1 MGTEILDINIEYVFR
16 CVNKESS
23 LHWKGKVVLRNTL
36 KDCLNTAAQNK
47 KYKIR
52 GVSVLLILSLIVSGN
67 VFWMLRQTGLT
78 LAGDAACGY
87 EEHTHSDGC
96 YIKTLICELSEEA
109 HVHSDECYAV
119 TDVEPKLVCSLTEE
133 PHIHTDECYL
143 VEKAEGYDQE
153 VLICT
158 ATEEGHEHTEACYSI
173 QHIEGT
179 ETTTLN
185 CQKTV
190 DPHIHTD
197 SCYETSEAAADG
209 EKTLICGYSVEPHT
223 HTDECYKLT
232 LICDKKEHTH
242 TIDCYSDET
251 ADVETQL
258 DWQAMFENYPTGDL
272 RADVV
277 AIARSQIGYTESE
290 RNFEVDNE
298 GVRRGYTRYGAWYGA
313 PYSDWSAMFAS
324 FCLHYAGS
332 AKEATPYNIG
342 ANTMAQLWNELGR
355 YVTANEYSPEYGDLI
370 FFTDNTVGIVTS
382 ISFDMMTVV
391 KGDDEK
397 TVKENVVMTYDAS
410 IAGYGILVLPELL
423 TNTGDARTA
432 MDTGFIL
439 ESCTCTNEGLPANS
453 HADTCAYKTQLK
465 TIAGDYTA
473 EELYGIWSL
482 LPTDAQE
489 YILQY
494 LTDNAWQYGTK
505 AEDLRSLIN
514 GGGSTGGN
522 TTASCGG
529 ATFSVAGDIPETAT
543 LQVFDPEYSD
553 AQKIAYINPNI
564 QNHMNWSM
572 VYDISIMDNGAAYTP
587 TSPVTVTVELPTL
600 TSTEYNPETMFF
612 YVVHLDEATGKELNR
627 EKVEVIDGRITFTAT
642 SFSPYLFYSINK
654 DSEGGERITGTNWMN
669 RDSGFFTYW
678 EQFLDAGS
686 STSETSALMTSGN
699 GSDPSDVQI
708 DNFGGTT
715 ESGHGDGVEVSKTID
730 GTDVENVFDITL
742 TVKTQQSIT
751 EIYEEPDMAVVI
763 VMDISQTMNSDFGD
777 TTRYK
782 AAMDA
787 AENFIDNFA
796 ANSGDVSRIGY
807 VAFNT
812 SGHEIFNLSSCSTTA
827 EATALKNEMRQE
839 TGAIINASG
848 YADSHTRFTNVEAGL
863 KMGYDM
869 LANAPN
875 EHKYIIFLSDGFPT
889 TYISSGYTGYDPYT
903 SSGTKGADG
912 VFYDYV
918 TGYYCSYG
926 TSYSDKAAIRARAQ
940 ADIIK
945 NAGVTIFSIGVD
957 VGGQTIAGYDGR
969 EGLSVIDRTG
979 TTYEIG
985 DASSTSSYVNWLQNS
1000 IGSGYYYDSTNADGL
1015 QSAYDDIFEEILRL
1029 KEESSEAD
1037 WVTQDPIPLAPPEYL
1052 EFIGFYDRNGTL
1064 LDTDAVLSGLSG
1076 ENGENTAEF
1085 AYNSTTELNTIRW
1098 DLKDSGYTKTETGGV
1113 TTYSY
1118 QLVYRVRLKNELSG
1132 FVENQVYD
1140 TNAPTSLTYRVFES
1154 ENSVTTLSE
1163 QRTISFKIP
1172 AVHGYLAEL
1181 SFKKVDSYGNALE
1194 GAEFKLSHNTTA
1206 CPICRGDGESH
1217 VDVPNYTA
1225 VSTADGTVIF
1235 ERIPSGHTYTLQEIK
1250 APPGYVSDNKQYTV
1264 VVAYD
1269 KLTMDDEWTGTII
1282 NKTGAEFPSTGGP
1295 GTLLYILTG
1304 VIFITIPVVC
1314 GYIRRRKRE
1323 RRGDC

>member
-1 MGTEILDINIEYVFR
+1 MIVRCSERKGT
-16 CVNKESS
+16 
-23 LHWKGKVVLRNTL
+23 LRNTL
-36 KDCLNTAAQNK
+36 KDFLRKAKLNR

-52 GVSVLLILSLIVSGN
+52 TLSVLMILSLVVTGN

-78 LAGDAACGY
+78 LAGDAMCGC
-87 EEHTHSDGC
+87 EEHQHSEEC
-96 YIKTLICELSEEA
+96 YSQTLICGTHIHTEN
-109 HVHSDECYAV
+109 CYETNV
-119 TDVEPKLVCSLTEE
+119 QTEPVLICSLTEE
-133 PHIHTDECYL
+133 PHVHSDNCYNTEFVEGYEQQELVCTIAEDGHEHSEECYSTQYIEGYELKSLVCEKTVEPHVHTDLCYEIVEAETEADKILICELAENEHEHTDECY
-143 VEKAEGYDQE
+143 EST
-153 VLICT
+153 LI
-158 ATEEGHEHTEACYSI
+158 
-173 QHIEGT
+173 
-179 ETTTLN
+179 
-185 CQKTV
+185 CQKT
-190 DPHIHTD
+190 
-197 SCYETSEAAADG
+197 
-209 EKTLICGYSVEPHT
+209 
-223 HTDECYKLT
+223 
-232 LICDKKEHTH
+232 EHTH
-242 TIDCYSDET
+242 TLDCYSDAT
-251 ADVETQL
+251 ADVESQL
-258 DWQAMFENYPTGDL
+258 DWQAMFEGYPTGDL
-272 RADVV
+272 RADLVS
-277 AIARSQIGYTESE
+277 IAKSQIGYAESE
-290 RNFEVDNE
+290 RNFEVDSE
-298 GVRRGYTRYGAWYGA
+298 GVRHGYTRYGAWYGA
-313 PYSDWSAMFAS
+313 PYSDWSAMFVS
-324 FCLHYAGS
+324 FCLNYADS
-332 AKEATPYNIG
+332 NSEDTPYNIG
-342 ANTMAQLWNELGR
+342 ANTMQQLWMDAGR
-355 YVTANEYSPEYGDLI
+355 FADTDEYTPDHGDLI
-370 FFTDNTVGIVTS
+370 FFENNTVGIISSVNFDVLTVIHGDIDDAVVEYDIMDYDES
-382 ISFDMMTVV
+382 IV
-391 KGDDEK
+391 
-397 TVKENVVMTYDAS
+397 
-410 IAGYGILVLPELL
+410 GYGILELPELL
-423 TNTGDARTA
+423 ATDDLSSEDETSD
-432 MDTGFIL
+432 FVL
-439 ESCTCTNEGLPANS
+439 EACTCGNESSDAAS
-453 HADTCAYKTQLK
+453 HADTCAYKSQLK

-473 EELYGIWSL
+473 AELYDIWNL

-505 AEDLRSLIN
+505 AEDLKALIN

-522 TTASCGG
+522 TTASCGD
-529 ATFSVAGDIPETAT
+529 ANFSVQGDIPETAE
-543 LQVFDPEYSD
+543 LKVSDPEYSE

-564 QNHMNWSM
+564 QNHVNWSM
-572 VYDISIMDNGAAYTP
+572 VYDISIMDNGETYTP

-600 TSTEYNPETMFF
+600 TSAEYNPDTMFF
-612 YVVHLDEATGKELNR
+612 YVVHLDEATGEELSK
-627 EKVEVIDGRITFTAT
+627 EKVDVVDNTITFEAT
-642 SFSPYLFYSINK
+642 GFSPYLFYSINM
-654 DSEGGERITGTNWMN
+654 DSEGGERVLGTNWMEL
-669 RDSGFFTYW
+669 RDSGYFTYW

-1295 GTLLYILTG
+1295 GILLYIFTG
-1304 VIFITIPVVC
+1304 GLLIATSVVC
-1314 GYIRRRKRE
+1314 GYIHRRKRE
-1323 RRGDC
+1323 RRGEI

>member
-1 MGTEILDINIEYVFR
+1 MIVRCSERKGT
-16 CVNKESS
+16 
-23 LHWKGKVVLRNTL
+23 LRNTL
-36 KDCLNTAAQNK
+36 KDFLRKAKLNR

-52 GVSVLLILSLIVSGN
+52 TLSVLMILSLVVTGN

-78 LAGDAACGY
+78 LAGDAMCGC
-87 EEHTHSDGC
+87 EEHQHSEEC
-96 YIKTLICELSEEA
+96 YSQTLICGTHIHTEN
-109 HVHSDECYAV
+109 CYETNV
-119 TDVEPKLVCSLTEE
+119 QTEPVLICSLTEE
-133 PHIHTDECYL
+133 PHVHSDNCYNTEFVEGYEQQELVCTIAEDGHEHSEECYSTQYIEGYELKSLVCEKTVEPHVHTDLCYEIVEAETEADKILICELAENEHEHTDECY
-143 VEKAEGYDQE
+143 EST
-153 VLICT
+153 LI
-158 ATEEGHEHTEACYSI
+158 
-173 QHIEGT
+173 
-179 ETTTLN
+179 
-185 CQKTV
+185 CQKT
-190 DPHIHTD
+190 
-197 SCYETSEAAADG
+197 
-209 EKTLICGYSVEPHT
+209 
-223 HTDECYKLT
+223 
-232 LICDKKEHTH
+232 EHTH
-242 TIDCYSDET
+242 TLDCYSDAT
-251 ADVETQL
+251 ADVESQL
-258 DWQAMFENYPTGDL
+258 DWQAMFEGYPTGDL
-272 RADVV
+272 RADLVS
-277 AIARSQIGYTESE
+277 IAKSQIGYAESE
-290 RNFEVDNE
+290 RNFEVDSE
-298 GVRRGYTRYGAWYGA
+298 GVRHGYTRYGAWYGA
-313 PYSDWSAMFAS
+313 PYSDWSAMFVS
-324 FCLHYAGS
+324 FCLNYADS
-332 AKEATPYNIG
+332 NSEDTPYNIG
-342 ANTMAQLWNELGR
+342 ANTMQQLWMDAGR
-355 YVTANEYSPEYGDLI
+355 FADTDEYTPDHGDLI
-370 FFTDNTVGIVTS
+370 FFENNTVGIISSVNFDVLTVIHGDIDDAVVEYDIMDYDES
-382 ISFDMMTVV
+382 IV
-391 KGDDEK
+391 
-397 TVKENVVMTYDAS
+397 
-410 IAGYGILVLPELL
+410 GYGILELPELL
-423 TNTGDARTA
+423 ATDDLSSEDETSD
-432 MDTGFIL
+432 FVL
-439 ESCTCTNEGLPANS
+439 EACTCGNESSDAAS
-453 HADTCAYKTQLK
+453 HADTCAYKSQLK

-473 EELYGIWSL
+473 AELYDIWNL

-505 AEDLRSLIN
+505 AEDLKALIN

-522 TTASCGG
+522 TTASCGD
-529 ATFSVAGDIPETAT
+529 ANFSVQGDIPETAE
-543 LQVFDPEYSD
+543 LKVSDPEYSE

-564 QNHMNWSM
+564 QNHVNWSM
-572 VYDISIMDNGAAYTP
+572 VYDISIMDNGETYTP

-600 TSTEYNPETMFF
+600 TSAEYNPDTMFF
-612 YVVHLDEATGKELNR
+612 YVVHLDEATGEELSK
-627 EKVEVIDGRITFTAT
+627 EKVDVVDNTITFEAT
-642 SFSPYLFYSINK
+642 GFSPYLFYSINM
-654 DSEGGERITGTNWMN
+654 DSEGGERVLGTNWMEL
-669 RDSGFFTYW
+669 RDSGYFTYW

-763 VMDISQTMNSDFGD
+763 VMDISQTMNSYFGD

-1295 GTLLYILTG
+1295 GILLYIFTG
-1304 VIFITIPVVC
+1304 GLLIATSVVC
-1314 GYIRRRKRE
+1314 GYIHRRKRE
-1323 RRGDC
+1323 RRGEI

>member
-1 MGTEILDINIEYVFR
+1 MIVRCSERKGT
-16 CVNKESS
+16 
-23 LHWKGKVVLRNTL
+23 LRNTL
-36 KDCLNTAAQNK
+36 KDFLRKAKLNR

-52 GVSVLLILSLIVSGN
+52 TLSVLMILSLVVTGN

-78 LAGDAACGY
+78 LAGDAMCGC
-87 EEHTHSDGC
+87 EEHQHSEEC
-96 YIKTLICELSEEA
+96 YSQTLICGTHIHTEN
-109 HVHSDECYAV
+109 CYETNV
-119 TDVEPKLVCSLTEE
+119 QTEPVLICSLTEE
-133 PHIHTDECYL
+133 PHVHSDNCYNTEFVEGYEQQELVCTIAEDGHEHSEECYSTQYIEGYELKSLVCEKTVEPHVHTDLCYEIVEAETEADKILICELAENEHEHTDECY
-143 VEKAEGYDQE
+143 EST
-153 VLICT
+153 LI
-158 ATEEGHEHTEACYSI
+158 
-173 QHIEGT
+173 
-179 ETTTLN
+179 
-185 CQKTV
+185 CQKT
-190 DPHIHTD
+190 
-197 SCYETSEAAADG
+197 
-209 EKTLICGYSVEPHT
+209 
-223 HTDECYKLT
+223 
-232 LICDKKEHTH
+232 EHTH
-242 TIDCYSDET
+242 TLDCYSDAT
-251 ADVETQL
+251 ADVESQL
-258 DWQAMFENYPTGDL
+258 DWQAMFEGYPTGDL
-272 RADVV
+272 RADLVS
-277 AIARSQIGYTESE
+277 IAKSQIGYAESE
-290 RNFEVDNE
+290 RNFEVDSE
-298 GVRRGYTRYGAWYGA
+298 GVRHGYTRYGAWYGA
-313 PYSDWSAMFAS
+313 PYSDWSAMFVS
-324 FCLHYAGS
+324 FCLNYADS
-332 AKEATPYNIG
+332 NSEDTPYNIG
-342 ANTMAQLWNELGR
+342 ANTMQQLWMDAGR
-355 YVTANEYSPEYGDLI
+355 FADTDEYTPDHGDLI
-370 FFTDNTVGIVTS
+370 FFENNTVGIISSVNFDVLTVIHGDIDDAVVEYDIMDYDES
-382 ISFDMMTVV
+382 IV
-391 KGDDEK
+391 
-397 TVKENVVMTYDAS
+397 
-410 IAGYGILVLPELL
+410 GYGILELPELL
-423 TNTGDARTA
+423 ATDDLSSEDETSD
-432 MDTGFIL
+432 FVL
-439 ESCTCTNEGLPANS
+439 EACTCGNESSDAAS
-453 HADTCAYKTQLK
+453 HADTCAYKSQLK

-473 EELYGIWSL
+473 AELYDIWNL

-505 AEDLRSLIN
+505 AEDLKALIN

-522 TTASCGG
+522 TTASCGD
-529 ATFSVAGDIPETAT
+529 ANFSVQGDIPETAE
-543 LQVFDPEYSD
+543 LKVSDPEYSE

-564 QNHMNWSM
+564 QNHVNWSM
-572 VYDISIMDNGAAYTP
+572 VYDISIMDNGETYTP

-600 TSTEYNPETMFF
+600 TSAEYNPDTMFF
-612 YVVHLDEATGKELNR
+612 YVVHLDEATGEELSK
-627 EKVEVIDGRITFTAT
+627 EKVDVVDNTITFEAT
-642 SFSPYLFYSINK
+642 GFSPYLFYSINM
-654 DSEGGERITGTNWMN
+654 DSEGGERVLGTNWMEL
-669 RDSGFFTYW
+669 RDSGYFTYW

-839 TGAIINASG
+839 TGAITNASG

-1295 GTLLYILTG
+1295 GILLYIFTG
-1304 VIFITIPVVC
+1304 GLLIATSVVC
-1314 GYIRRRKRE
+1314 GYIHRRKRE
-1323 RRGDC
+1323 RRGEI

>member
-1 MGTEILDINIEYVFR
+1 MIVRCSERKGT
-16 CVNKESS
+16 
-23 LHWKGKVVLRNTL
+23 LRNTL
-36 KDCLNTAAQNK
+36 KDFLRKAKLNR

-52 GVSVLLILSLIVSGN
+52 TLSVLMILSLVVTGN

-78 LAGDAACGY
+78 LAGDAMCGC
-87 EEHTHSDGC
+87 EEHQHSEEC
-96 YIKTLICELSEEA
+96 YSQTLICGTHIHTEN
-109 HVHSDECYAV
+109 CYETNV
-119 TDVEPKLVCSLTEE
+119 QTEPVLICSLTEE
-133 PHIHTDECYL
+133 PHVHSDNCYNTEFVEGYEQQELVCTIAEDGHEHSEECYSTQYIEGYELKSLVCEKTVEPHVHTDLCYEIVEAETEADKILICELAENEHEHTDECY
-143 VEKAEGYDQE
+143 EST
-153 VLICT
+153 LI
-158 ATEEGHEHTEACYSI
+158 
-173 QHIEGT
+173 
-179 ETTTLN
+179 
-185 CQKTV
+185 CQKT
-190 DPHIHTD
+190 
-197 SCYETSEAAADG
+197 
-209 EKTLICGYSVEPHT
+209 
-223 HTDECYKLT
+223 
-232 LICDKKEHTH
+232 EHTH
-242 TIDCYSDET
+242 TLDCYSDAT
-251 ADVETQL
+251 ADVESQL
-258 DWQAMFENYPTGDL
+258 DWQAMFEGYPTGDL
-272 RADVV
+272 RADLVS
-277 AIARSQIGYTESE
+277 IAKSQIGYAESE
-290 RNFEVDNE
+290 RNFEVDSE
-298 GVRRGYTRYGAWYGA
+298 GVRHGYTRYGAWYGA
-313 PYSDWSAMFAS
+313 PYSDWSAMFVS
-324 FCLHYAGS
+324 FCLNYADS
-332 AKEATPYNIG
+332 NSEDTPYNIG
-342 ANTMAQLWNELGR
+342 ANTMQQLWMDAGR
-355 YVTANEYSPEYGDLI
+355 FADTDEYTPDHGDLI
-370 FFTDNTVGIVTS
+370 FFENNTVGIISSVNFDVLTVIHGDIDDAVVEYDIMDYDES
-382 ISFDMMTVV
+382 IV
-391 KGDDEK
+391 
-397 TVKENVVMTYDAS
+397 
-410 IAGYGILVLPELL
+410 GYGILELPELL
-423 TNTGDARTA
+423 ATDDLSSEDETSD
-432 MDTGFIL
+432 FVL
-439 ESCTCTNEGLPANS
+439 EACTCGNESSDAAS
-453 HADTCAYKTQLK
+453 HADTCAYKSQLK

-473 EELYGIWSL
+473 AELYDIWNL

-505 AEDLRSLIN
+505 AEDLKALIN

-522 TTASCGG
+522 TTASCGD
-529 ATFSVAGDIPETAT
+529 ANFSVQGDIPETAE
-543 LQVFDPEYSD
+543 LKVSDPEYSE

-564 QNHMNWSM
+564 QNHVNWSM
-572 VYDISIMDNGAAYTP
+572 VYDISIMDNGETYTP

-600 TSTEYNPETMFF
+600 TSAEYNPDTMFF
-612 YVVHLDEATGKELNR
+612 YVVHLDEATGEELSK
-627 EKVEVIDGRITFTAT
+627 EKVDVVDNTITFEAT
-642 SFSPYLFYSINK
+642 GFSPYLFYSINM
-654 DSEGGERITGTNWMN
+654 DSEGGERVLGTNWMEL
-669 RDSGFFTYW
+669 RDSGYFTYW

-1163 QRTISFKIP
+1163 QRTISFEIP

-1295 GTLLYILTG
+1295 GILLYIFTG
-1304 VIFITIPVVC
+1304 GLLIATSVVC
-1314 GYIRRRKRE
+1314 GYIHRRKRE
-1323 RRGDC
+1323 RRGEI

>member
-1 MGTEILDINIEYVFR
+1 MIVRCSERKGT
-16 CVNKESS
+16 
-23 LHWKGKVVLRNTL
+23 LRNTL
-36 KDCLNTAAQNK
+36 KDFLRKAKLNR

-52 GVSVLLILSLIVSGN
+52 TLSVLMILSLVVTGN

-78 LAGDAACGY
+78 LAGDAMCGC
-87 EEHTHSDGC
+87 EEHQHSEEC
-96 YIKTLICELSEEA
+96 YSQTLICGTHIHTEN
-109 HVHSDECYAV
+109 CYETNV
-119 TDVEPKLVCSLTEE
+119 QTEPVLICSLTEE
-133 PHIHTDECYL
+133 PHVHSDNCYNTEFVEGYEQQELVCTIAEDGHEHSEECYSTQYIEGYELKSLVCEKTVEPHVHTDLCYEIVEAETEADKILICELAENEHEHTDECY
-143 VEKAEGYDQE
+143 EST
-153 VLICT
+153 LI
-158 ATEEGHEHTEACYSI
+158 
-173 QHIEGT
+173 
-179 ETTTLN
+179 
-185 CQKTV
+185 CQKT
-190 DPHIHTD
+190 
-197 SCYETSEAAADG
+197 
-209 EKTLICGYSVEPHT
+209 
-223 HTDECYKLT
+223 
-232 LICDKKEHTH
+232 EHTH
-242 TIDCYSDET
+242 TLDCYSDAT
-251 ADVETQL
+251 ADVESQL
-258 DWQAMFENYPTGDL
+258 DWQAMFEGYPTGDL
-272 RADVV
+272 RADLVS
-277 AIARSQIGYTESE
+277 IAKSQIGYAESE
-290 RNFEVDNE
+290 RNFEVDSE
-298 GVRRGYTRYGAWYGA
+298 GVRHGYTRYGAWYGA
-313 PYSDWSAMFAS
+313 PYSDWSAMFVS
-324 FCLHYAGS
+324 FCLNYADS
-332 AKEATPYNIG
+332 NSEDTPYNIG
-342 ANTMAQLWNELGR
+342 ANTMQQLWMDAGR
-355 YVTANEYSPEYGDLI
+355 FADTDEYTPDHGDLI
-370 FFTDNTVGIVTS
+370 FFENNTVGIISSVNFDVLTVIHGDIDDAVVEYDIMDYDES
-382 ISFDMMTVV
+382 IV
-391 KGDDEK
+391 
-397 TVKENVVMTYDAS
+397 
-410 IAGYGILVLPELL
+410 GYGILELPELL
-423 TNTGDARTA
+423 ATDDLSSEDETSD
-432 MDTGFIL
+432 FVL
-439 ESCTCTNEGLPANS
+439 EACTCGNESSDAAS
-453 HADTCAYKTQLK
+453 HADTCAYKSQLK

-473 EELYGIWSL
+473 AELYDIWNL

-505 AEDLRSLIN
+505 AEDLKALIN

-522 TTASCGG
+522 TTASCGD
-529 ATFSVAGDIPETAT
+529 ANFSVQGDIPETAE
-543 LQVFDPEYSD
+543 LKVSDPEYSE

-564 QNHMNWSM
+564 QNHVNWSM
-572 VYDISIMDNGAAYTP
+572 VYDISIMDNGETYTP

-600 TSTEYNPETMFF
+600 TSAEYNPDTMFF
-612 YVVHLDEATGKELNR
+612 YVVHLDEATGEELSK
-627 EKVEVIDGRITFTAT
+627 EKVDVVDNTITFEAT
-642 SFSPYLFYSINK
+642 GFSPYLFYSINM
-654 DSEGGERITGTNWMN
+654 DSEGGERVLGTNLMEL
-669 RDSGFFTYW
+669 RDSGYFTYW

-1295 GTLLYILTG
+1295 GILLYIFTG
-1304 VIFITIPVVC
+1304 GLLIATSVVC
-1314 GYIRRRKRE
+1314 GYIHRRKRE
-1323 RRGDC
+1323 RRGEI

>member
-1 MGTEILDINIEYVFR
+1 MIVRCSERKGT
-16 CVNKESS
+16 
-23 LHWKGKVVLRNTL
+23 LRNTL
-36 KDCLNTAAQNK
+36 KDFLRKAKLNR

-52 GVSVLLILSLIVSGN
+52 TLSVLMILSLVVTGN

-78 LAGDAACGY
+78 LAGDAMCGC
-87 EEHTHSDGC
+87 EEHQHSEEC
-96 YIKTLICELSEEA
+96 YSQTLICGTHIHTEN
-109 HVHSDECYAV
+109 CYETNV
-119 TDVEPKLVCSLTEE
+119 QTEPVLICSLTEE
-133 PHIHTDECYL
+133 PHVHSDNCYNTEFVEGYEQQELVCTIAEDGHEHSEECYSTQYIEGYELKSLVCEKTVEPHVHTDLCYEIVEAETEADKILICELAENEHEHTDECY
-143 VEKAEGYDQE
+143 EST
-153 VLICT
+153 LI
-158 ATEEGHEHTEACYSI
+158 
-173 QHIEGT
+173 
-179 ETTTLN
+179 
-185 CQKTV
+185 CQKT
-190 DPHIHTD
+190 
-197 SCYETSEAAADG
+197 
-209 EKTLICGYSVEPHT
+209 
-223 HTDECYKLT
+223 
-232 LICDKKEHTH
+232 EHTH
-242 TIDCYSDET
+242 TLDCYSDAT
-251 ADVETQL
+251 ADVESQL
-258 DWQAMFENYPTGDL
+258 DWQAMFEGYPTGDL
-272 RADVV
+272 RVDLVS
-277 AIARSQIGYTESE
+277 IAKSQIGYAESE
-290 RNFEVDNE
+290 RNFEVDSE
-298 GVRRGYTRYGAWYGA
+298 GVRHGYTRYGAWYGA
-313 PYSDWSAMFAS
+313 PYSDWSAMFVS
-324 FCLHYAGS
+324 FCLNYADS
-332 AKEATPYNIG
+332 NSEDTPYNIG
-342 ANTMAQLWNELGR
+342 ANTMQQLWMDAGR
-355 YVTANEYSPEYGDLI
+355 FADTDEYTPDHGDLI
-370 FFTDNTVGIVTS
+370 FFENNTVGIISSVNFDVLTVIHGDIDDAVVEYDIMDYDES
-382 ISFDMMTVV
+382 IV
-391 KGDDEK
+391 
-397 TVKENVVMTYDAS
+397 
-410 IAGYGILVLPELL
+410 GYGILELPELL
-423 TNTGDARTA
+423 ATDDLSSEDETSD
-432 MDTGFIL
+432 FVL
-439 ESCTCTNEGLPANS
+439 EACTCGNESSDAAS
-453 HADTCAYKTQLK
+453 HADTCAYKSQLK

-473 EELYGIWSL
+473 AELYDIWNL

-505 AEDLRSLIN
+505 AEDLKALIN

-522 TTASCGG
+522 TTASCGD
-529 ATFSVAGDIPETAT
+529 ANFSVQGDIPETAE
-543 LQVFDPEYSD
+543 LKVSDPEYSE

-564 QNHMNWSM
+564 QNHVNWSM
-572 VYDISIMDNGAAYTP
+572 VYDISIMDNGETYTP

-600 TSTEYNPETMFF
+600 TSAEYNPDTMFF
-612 YVVHLDEATGKELNR
+612 YVVHLDEATGEELSK
-627 EKVEVIDGRITFTAT
+627 EKVDVVDNTITFEAT
-642 SFSPYLFYSINK
+642 GFSPYLFYSINM
-654 DSEGGERITGTNWMN
+654 DSEGGERVLGTNWMEL
-669 RDSGFFTYW
+669 RDSGYFTYW

-1295 GTLLYILTG
+1295 GILLYIFTG
-1304 VIFITIPVVC
+1304 GLLIATSVVC
-1314 GYIRRRKRE
+1314 GYIHRRKRE
-1323 RRGDC
+1323 RRGEI